1 MDKKTMDGQMKAS
14 QANGTDKEK
23 VLPKKVL
30 VLRLFPQA
38 KDQKERVFKFDKERI
53 VLGSVVSAD
62 VRLSGDGVE
71 PIHAVIE
78 MNIDPKTGTA
88 TGTLFDLASQS
99 GVFVNDKRI
108 VAEKLKES
116 DRITIGLHQL

>member
-78 MNIDPKTGTA
+78 MASGPDLEPTIY
-88 TGTLFDLASQS
+88 DLASET
-99 GVFVNDKRI
+99 GVFVNGKKVITQVLENDD
-108 VAEKLKES
+108 E
-116 DRITIGLHQL
+116 ITIGRAK